1 MTVGRT
7 FSTAPLS
14 AVASFVCVLKFFVTA
29 TNGTLIFMSWSDL
42 SSFAPRTKAVFESIE
57 QQTRTPVIDV
67 VPSYLGIVDCRFDL
81 SAWAIELD
89 RTDVITSVSN
99 REVMLRYVLSRAI
112 VDQGS
117 DIEGVEMWHS
127 KLLEG
132 CYRKGIRIL
141 HNPSEFV
148 DNFAQILQMGVEI
161 RDEVVLERAQIW
173 ADQKKSKTRKVNSY
187 TLFNVDGQ
195 RGGKQAHWFMSARFF
210 PAVLLANAHYGG
222 LSGLLFANMSNETP
236 IDMSRR
242 LRNDPVYGLG
252 WCIGDK
258 ACDLFSKW
266 AIGTFRLCAGLKD
279 EWDSSDAPLPMDQRI
294 GRLMIR
300 FGFMDEFFGVSRM
313 MEKKQFGFN
322 PDDNQLR
329 PKVNSGEIP
338 DGRWFLQVMEFRR
351 KANVGKG
358 LAHDWLSQEW
368 KSQGGVGKVPKFRPQ
383 EVIGVLCKSL
393 SSHSGVSF
401 TPVEIDDQLMG
412 LGGTVCT
419 DDSPNCSECNL
430 KSVCQANNDPE
441 KFNLK
446 SCYT

>member
-1 MTVGRT
+1 
-7 FSTAPLS
+7 
-14 AVASFVCVLKFFVTA
+14 
-29 TNGTLIFMSWSDL
+29 MSWSEL
-42 SSFAPRTKAVFESIE
+42 STFAPYTKEVFESIG
-57 QQTRTPVIDV
+57 QQARTPVIDV
-67 VPSYLGIVDCRFDL
+67 VPSYLGVVDCRFDIPK
-81 SAWAIELD
+81 WAIELD
-89 RTDVITSVSN
+89 RIDEVSKVSN

-127 KLLEG
+127 RLLER
-132 CYRKGIRIL
+132 CYQNGMRIL
-141 HNPSEFV
+141 HNPSDFV
-148 DNFAQILQMGVEI
+148 DNFSEVLQMGVQI

-187 TLFNVDGQ
+187 TPFNVDGQ

-210 PAVLLANAHYGG
+210 PAVLLANAHSGG
-222 LSGLLFANMSNETP
+222 LSGLLFGNMSKETP
-236 IDMSRR
+236 IEMSRR
-242 LRNDPVYGLG
+242 LRSDPVYGLG

-266 AIGTFRLCAGLKD
+266 AIGTFRLCAGLES
-279 EWDSSDAPLPMDQRI
+279 EWDPSDAPLPMDQRI

-313 MEKKQFGFN
+313 MEKKKFGFN
-322 PDDNQLR
+322 PDDNQMR
-329 PKVNSGEIP
+329 PKLNSGEIP

-351 KANVGKG
+351 GAKVEKG
-358 LAHDWLSQEW
+358 LSYDWLSKEW
-368 KSQGGVGKVPKFRPQ
+368 KSQGGVGKIPKFGPQ

-393 SSHSGVSF
+393 SNHLGMPV

-419 DDSPNCSECNL
+419 DDSPNCSACNL
-430 KSVCQANNDPE
+430 KLSCQANNDI
-441 KFNLK
+441 KKVNLK
-446 SCYT
+446 NCYT

>member
-1 MTVGRT
+1 M
-7 FSTAPLS
+7 
-14 AVASFVCVLKFFVTA
+14 
-29 TNGTLIFMSWSDL
+29 
-42 SSFAPRTKAVFESIE
+42 
-57 QQTRTPVIDV
+57 
-67 VPSYLGIVDCRFDL
+67 DCRFDL

-89 RTDVITSVSN
+89 RTDEITSVSN

-210 PAVLLANAHYGG
+210 PAVLLANAYYGG

-236 IDMSRR
+236 IEMSRR

-368 KSQGGVGKVPKFRPQ
+368 KSQGGVGKVPKFGPQ